1 MPILLAIC
9 LFQVEVTAKVTRPSA
24 GAAASW
30 PWSPASQA
38 LCWPLVHKM
47 PLSAGPRVPRHT
59 SKPGHLNH
67 QGLAQRSPE
76 SALAFIVARSKRR
89 RAPFLFQSDGLQSP
103 FSPERPE
110 LYTPHHEEEARPRT
124 EPTQGIVPRCPSVG
138 IKEPWLGPGP
148 TATPGHSALHHRTAA
163 ESWASAEALDPEE
176 GGQPINQA
184 SAHMVLCQV
193 IFITKRFK

>member
-76 SALAFIVARSKRR
+76 SALAFIVARSRRR

-124 EPTQGIVPRCPSVG
+124 EPTQGWSPS
-138 IKEPWLGPGP
+138 
-148 TATPGHSALHHRTAA
+148 ARA
-163 ESWASAEALDPEE
+163 WASKSPGWALDP
-176 GGQPINQA
+176 QPPLATPHSTTEQPQRAGRLPRLWTQKREA
-184 SAHMVLCQV
+184 SPSTRHLLIWFFV
-193 IFITKRFK
+193 R

>member
-30 PWSPASQA
+30 PWSPLAPCPQDAPVRGPTCTTPYIKARAPKPSG
-38 LCWPLVHKM
+38 PGTEK
-47 PLSAGPRVPRHT
+47 PRVSARFHRRQIKTPKGSLPVPKR
-59 SKPGHLNH
+59 
-67 QGLAQRSPE
+67 RSPKPLFPRKTRAVHTT
-76 SALAFIVARSKRR
+76 SRR
-89 RAPFLFQSDGLQSP
+89 GSQTKDRT
-103 FSPERPE
+103 
-110 LYTPHHEEEARPRT
+110 YT
-124 EPTQGIVPRCPSVG
+124 GMVPKCPSVG